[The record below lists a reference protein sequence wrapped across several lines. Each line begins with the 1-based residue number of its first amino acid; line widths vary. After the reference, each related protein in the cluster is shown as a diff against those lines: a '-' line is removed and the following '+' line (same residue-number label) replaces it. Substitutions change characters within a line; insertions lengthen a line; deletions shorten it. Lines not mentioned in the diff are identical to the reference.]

1 MEIKKNSIVRKK
13 DTNEIFEVEEIIG
26 NMLLCKPVN
35 VPAIKDK
42 KVPMVSHEVEVLLD
56 GETDVFNLLFRD

>member
-1 MEIKKNSIVRKK
+1 MEIKKNSIVRRK
-13 DTNEIFEVEEIIG
+13 DTNEVFEVEEVVGTI
-26 NMLLCKPVN
+26 LLCTPVN

-42 KVPMVSHEVEVLLD
+42 KIPMKIDEVEVVLD